1 MYFLYFC
8 FSSAEKQFA
17 KAREHLLYAGDPES
31 FAVLLVEMAGPEGGG
46 ADVIITGAVLQ

>member
-1 MYFLYFC
+1 MYFLC
-8 FSSAEKQFA
+8 LSSSEKQFD

-31 FAVLLVEMAGPEGGG
+31 FAILLVEMAGSEEGA